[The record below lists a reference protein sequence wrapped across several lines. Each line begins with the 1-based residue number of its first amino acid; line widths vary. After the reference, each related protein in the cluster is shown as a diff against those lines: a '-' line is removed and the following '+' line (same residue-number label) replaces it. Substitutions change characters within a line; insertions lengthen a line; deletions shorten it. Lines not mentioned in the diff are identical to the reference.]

1 MLALLLSSIAY
12 HNRIQRTDSCHYAE
26 TFQKNFHE
34 LESDLHDI
42 MQAFA
47 QLYEQSNGGIIQDA
61 DYIAELESLYDQ
73 QGIILLMFKGENIT
87 FWSHN
92 ALPLDQLK
100 PPPGDAGVLRKK
112 NGLYYFEKYSIDNQI
127 FVGYLLVKNEFK
139 YQNEFLVNN
148 YNHKLPAI
156 ERYFFIS
163 NRKNEGF
170 PVYDSN
176 DNYLFSL
183 VIRSEAALHHTSA
196 TRYMLSLLSA
206 IAALLVFIYFSFRY
220 FSILHK
226 ARKYCL
232 AIGGF
237 VGSMLLIRVIMFWL
251 KFPAV
256 FYEGTLFSPELYAS
270 SVFLPSLGDLLM
282 HVAFVSIIGYFLY
295 HNLRLTVI
303 KRPKSTNVSVIL
315 GITLFLMIYLICG
328 LSLYLIEGMVI
339 NSHLNL
345 DVNFIFNLDSY
356 SLAGFLIIGLIFFAF
371 FFFSVVICRLAFNIL
386 KTNKRFWIVCFL
398 SLALLFTI
406 SWHFYGFTPLLW
418 MLTLAAILVFEIDRR
433 QSFPEQGFS
442 ALVISI
448 ILFSLIS
455 TLALYRFNTAKELER
470 RKTLALQLASE
481 RDPVAEF
488 LFKEIENALFNDSQF
503 QNLVRSDPYNETAI
517 HNYLQH
523 HYFYDYW
530 AKYELQVTVCIPDE
544 LLLVKPANIEV
555 ECAAFFSEYIA
566 AFGKPSIS
574 EHLIYLDNNTGRNSY
589 IAVLS
594 THHGSGKDYPTIYH
608 IYLEFDAKYVA
619 RDMGFPELLIDDAID
634 INRELI
640 NYSYALYKNGL
651 LVNGYGPYVYNI
663 NAEVYGVHKEEFSV
677 FEIGNYNHVMFH
689 KDDDTIIM
697 ISRPKGTFIEAIAP
711 FSYLFITF
719 FVLVVVFWLMVSR
732 TSPKQLFKMN
742 FRRRVQYSM
751 ISILLVSALSIGGV
765 SAFFIFNIYENKNR
779 SFLNEKTNS
788 VLREIE
794 HLLAN
799 EYYVDHTH
807 QYYLQDVLL
816 QYSNV
821 FFTDINIFG
830 VDGFLI
836 ASSRPRVFEE
846 GLVGTGMNALAYH
859 KMFRERN
866 SHFVHKERI
875 GQLEY
880 LSAYT
885 PLYNRYQEKLAYL
898 NLPYFAKQSE
908 LRNEVSYFLVAFIN
922 IYLFLVLMAV
932 VLALVVS
939 GYVTKPLQLIREKLA
954 RIRLGKTN
962 EKISWNRDDE
972 IGSLVGEY
980 NRMVDE
986 LSVSARLLAKSERE
1000 TAWREMARQVAHEIK
1015 NPLTPMKLSVQYLE
1029 KAWKEKVPDWDE
1041 RLRRFS
1047 KTMIEQIDNMATI
1060 AREFSDFA
1068 QMPAGKNNRIDLKG
1082 FVSEVTDLY
1091 KDFEKVNITINM
1103 PETEGHM
1110 FVNADRQ
1117 QLLRVFNNLI
1127 KNAIQSYEKNETAVI
1142 EVSCRQN
1149 DYFYT
1154 IAFTDYGCG
1163 ISENHH
1169 SSIFNP
1175 YFTTKAKGMG
1185 LGLSMVKNIIE
1196 SINGNVDF
1204 RSKEGQGST
1213 FEINIPVMNP

>member
-1 MLALLLSSIAY
+1 MLVLLLSSISY
-12 HNRIQRTDSCHYAE
+12 HNRIQRIDSSHFVGV
-26 TFQKNFHE
+26 FQEKLHE
-34 LESDLHDI
+34 LESELSDVL
-42 MQAFA
+42 
-47 QLYEQSNGGIIQDA
+47 QLFSNKYEKSDGIIIQDA
-61 DYIAELESLYDQ
+61 DYIALFEGLYKQ
-73 QGIILLMFKGENIT
+73 KGITLLLFKDEIIT

-92 ALPLDQLK
+92 AVPLDLQK
-100 PPPGDAGVLRKK
+100 PPPGDVGVVRKK
-112 NGLYYFEKYSIDNQI
+112 NGLYYYEKQHFDNETV
-127 FVGYLLVKNEFK
+127 VGYLLIKNEFK
-139 YQNEFLVNN
+139 YQNEFLVNY

-156 ERYFFIS
+156 ERYFYVS
-163 NRKNEGF
+163 SRKNEGYHI
-170 PVYDSN
+170 YDN
-176 DNYLFSL
+176 KDNFLFSL
-183 VIRSEAALHHTSA
+183 VVRSEAALHQTSA
-196 TRYMLSLLSA
+196 TWYILSLLSA
-206 IAALLVFIYFSFRY
+206 IAALLIFIYFSFRY
-220 FSILHK
+220 FSILYK
-226 ARKYCL
+226 ARKYSL

-237 VGSMLLIRVIMFWL
+237 VGSMLLIRLIMFWV
-251 KFPAV
+251 KIPVV
-256 FYEGTLFSPELYAS
+256 FYEGKLFTPGLYAS
-270 SVFLPSLGDLLM
+270 STFLPSLGDLLM

-303 KRPKSTNVSVIL
+303 KRPKKTSVSVVL
-315 GITLFLMIYLICG
+315 GILLFTMIYLICG

-345 DVNFIFNLDSY
+345 DVNFIFNLDIY

-371 FFFSVVICRLAFNIL
+371 FFFSVVICRLARNIL
-386 KTNKRFWIVCFL
+386 KTNKRFWFVCFL
-398 SLALLFTI
+398 SLAFLFAIT
-406 SWHFYGFTPLLW
+406 WYFFGFTPLLW
-418 MLTLAAILVFEIDRR
+418 MLKLAAILVYEIDRR
-433 QSFPEQGFS
+433 KNFPEQGFS

-455 TLALYRFNTAKELER
+455 TLALYRFNTTKELEK

-488 LFKEIENALFNDSQF
+488 LFKEIENALFNDSQL

-517 HNYLQH
+517 LNYLQH

-530 AKYELQVTVCIPDE
+530 AKYELQVTVCKPNE

-555 ECAAFFSEYIA
+555 ECALFFNEYIEA
-566 AFGKPSIS
+566 LGTPSIS
-574 EHLIYLDNNTGRNSY
+574 DHLIYLDNNTGRNSY
-589 IAVLS
+589 IAVLK
-594 THHGSGKDYPTIYH
+594 THQGTGNDYQTIYQ
-608 IYLEFDAKYVA
+608 IYLEFDAKYIA

-640 NYSYALYKNGL
+640 NYSYAMYKNNI

-663 NAEVYGVHKEEFSV
+663 DAEVYGTHKDEFSV
-677 FEIGNYNHVMFH
+677 FEFGNFSHVMFH
-689 KDDDTIIM
+689 KDDDTLIM
-697 ISRPKGTFIEAIAP
+697 ISRPKGTFLEAIAP

-719 FVLVVVFWLMVSR
+719 FVLVVIFWLMVSR
-732 TSPKQLFKMN
+732 TPPKQLFKMN
-742 FRRRVQYSM
+742 FMRRVQYSM

-765 SAFFIFNIYENKNR
+765 SAVFIFNIYENKNR
-779 SFLNEKTNS
+779 AFLNEKTNS

-799 EYYVDHTH
+799 EYYLDHTY
-807 QYYLQDVLL
+807 QYFLQDILL

-846 GLVGTGMNALAYH
+846 GLVGTRMNSRAYH
-859 KMFRERN
+859 KMRHERN
-866 SHFVHKERI
+866 SQFVHKEQI

-932 VLALVVS
+932 VLALIVS
-939 GYVTKPLQLIREKLA
+939 GYVTKPLHLIREKLA

-962 EKISWNRDDE
+962 EKIAWNRDDE

-980 NRMVDE
+980 NRMIDE
-986 LSVSARLLAKSERE
+986 LSVSAQLLARSERE

-1015 NPLTPMKLSVQYLE
+1015 NPLTPMKLNVQYLE

-1041 RLRRFS
+1041 RLERFS

-1068 QMPAGKNNRIDLKG
+1068 QMPAGKNHRIDLKV

-1091 KDFEKVNITINM
+1091 KDFEKVNITIHIQ
-1103 PETEGHM
+1103 ETEEPM
-1110 FVNADRQ
+1110 YVNADRQ

-1127 KNAIQSYEKNETAVI
+1127 KNAIQAYEKNETAVI
-1142 EVSCRQN
+1142 EVGCRHTN
-1149 DYFYT
+1149 DFYT
-1154 IAFTDYGCG
+1154 ISFKDYGCG
-1163 ISENHH
+1163 IPQKLH

-1185 LGLSMVKNIIE
+1185 LGLSMVKNTIE
-1196 SINGNVDF
+1196 SINGSVDF
-1204 RSKEGQGST
+1204 RSKEGEGST
-1213 FEINIPVMNP
+1213 FEINIPAMKY